1 MGIFRKIL
9 MNRKRIR
16 ALRSGT
22 VIRLDPTR
30 PKPSRVIRL
39 RR

>member
-1 MGIFRKIL
+1 MGILGNIL
-9 MNRKRIR
+9 ERRRRIR
-16 ALRSGT
+16 AIRMGK

-39 RR
+39 GR